1 MVIKVNKKQT
11 KSSSTIIRFFDS
23 FGFVANRH
31 EFARCLRRS
40 VWSIRFNPD
49 ASFRSSPALQQEREK
64 PTLIEALLSQSAV
77 EAFDESIVGRLA
89 GQP

>member
-1 MVIKVNKKQT
+1 M
-11 KSSSTIIRFFDS
+11 
-23 FGFVANRH
+23 
-31 EFARCLRRS
+31 
-40 VWSIRFNPD
+40 WSIRFNPD